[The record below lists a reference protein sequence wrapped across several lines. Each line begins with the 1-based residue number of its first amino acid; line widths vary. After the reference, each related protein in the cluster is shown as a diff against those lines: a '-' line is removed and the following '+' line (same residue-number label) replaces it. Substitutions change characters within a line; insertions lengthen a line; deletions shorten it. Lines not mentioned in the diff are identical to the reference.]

1 MTLSLQGGEK
11 KGEKIGFFNIYKKEQ
26 EEKKQDFQSH
36 ASAELN
42 YGAGVG

>member
-1 MTLSLQGGEK
+1 MTLSLWRGGGKEK
-11 KGEKIGFFNIYKKEQ
+11 KMGFLIYKKEQ